1 MVVRRA
7 KPSAYTRFNPYARGI
22 VFALAFAGF
31 SLNDIADKVVKSDGK
46 HPCKASVGDTV
57 KHAKKH
63 GGFKWDGEAAT
74 QCNSRP
80 RTTTP
85 QLDKAILKVVFRKRG
100 SAVVTAKYIKKVLR
114 AARKLTTR
122 MIQRRLQEA
131 GLVWLR
137 RRRKSIVPTAHKLS
151 RLDWAGWVLART
163 AVTLARWAYTDG
175 CSFYLART
183 QTEFEDKRRAAL
195 GPHVWRQA
203 SGSDG
208 LYEDCIGPSAYW
220 KSQGQSVRIWGL
232 LCAGM
237 VFVFVLPAGAVMNM
251 VWYKWIIEHKF
262 KQWLRLALGR
272 RRRAKKAF
280 LLQDH
285 ERCLW
290 SDSSLDA
297 LADAGIAVLENYP
310 KCSQDLN
317 PIETVWREIR
327 ARLAVTEPTQFE
339 VRDEFVKRLR
349 AAVVWVNRNRR
360 NYFLQLC
367 SSQKELALDV
377 QLQRGGRTKH

>member
-1 MVVRRA
+1 
-7 KPSAYTRFNPYARGI
+7 
-22 VFALAFAGF
+22 
-31 SLNDIADKVVKSDGK
+31 
-46 HPCKASVGDTV
+46 
-57 KHAKKH
+57 
-63 GGFKWDGEAAT
+63 
-74 QCNSRP
+74 
-80 RTTTP
+80 
-85 QLDKAILKVVFRKRG
+85 
-100 SAVVTAKYIKKVLR
+100 
-114 AARKLTTR
+114 
-122 MIQRRLQEA
+122 
-131 GLVWLR
+131 
-137 RRRKSIVPTAHKLS
+137 
-151 RLDWAGWVLART
+151 
-163 AVTLARWAYTDG
+163 
-175 CSFYLART
+175 
-183 QTEFEDKRRAAL
+183 
-195 GPHVWRQA
+195 
-203 SGSDG
+203 
-208 LYEDCIGPSAYW
+208 
-220 KSQGQSVRIWGL
+220 
-232 LCAGM
+232 
-237 VFVFVLPAGAVMNM
+237 MNM

-327 ARLAVTEPTQFE
+327 ARLAVTEPIQFE